1 MTDTAPTTW
10 SRAATLRT
18 AEAAFWLTLACGF
31 WLWPS
36 YLALWSQIL
45 IAGLFAVSYDLVLGY
60 AGIVSLGHAAYFGV
74 GAYAAGIVA
83 RHGWTE
89 PLSGL
94 VFAALCAGAAGLA
107 TSVLVVRGRDLTRL
121 MVTTGIGL
129 LLFELANRLADL
141 TGGNDGLIGIEMAPV
156 LGVFRFD
163 MVGRTAYGYS
173 LVVTFLLFLA
183 MRRLVHSPFGLSLR
197 GIRDNAGR
205 MLVLGYPVHR
215 RLILA
220 YTFAAAVAGV
230 AGALLTQTT
239 QFVGTD
245 VLSFNRSADVM
256 VMLIVGGTG
265 MLYGGL
271 VGAVVFMLAH
281 HWLSDQSAV
290 YWQFWLGA
298 FLIAIVLFGRD
309 GVLGAALRLVQMLA
323 RSLARFG
330 REGAR

>member
-1 MTDTAPTTW
+1 MRGFART
-10 SRAATLRT
+10 SSAART
-18 AEAAFWLTLACGF
+18 HAAEIAFWLVLAAGF

-45 IAGLFAVSYDLVLGY
+45 IAGLFALSFDLVLGY
-60 AGIVSLGHAAYFGV
+60 AGIVSLGHAAYFGI
-74 GAYAAGIVA
+74 GAYAAGILS
-83 RHGWTE
+83 RSGWGE

-94 VFAALCAGAAGLA
+94 AVAAACAGVAGFV
-107 TSVLVVRGRDLTRL
+107 TSFLVVRGRDLTRL

-129 LLFELANRLADL
+129 LLYELANRLADI
-141 TGGNDGLIGIEMAPV
+141 TGGNDGLIGMEMGPV

-163 MVGRTAYGYS
+163 MYGRTAYGYS
-173 LVVTFLLFLA
+173 LAVTFVLFLA

-197 GIRDNAGR
+197 GIRDNPGR

-215 RLILA
+215 RLIAA
-220 YTFAAAVAGV
+220 YTLSAVYAGI
-230 AGALLTQTT
+230 AGALLAQTT
-239 QFVGTD
+239 QFVGTE

-271 VGAVVFMLAH
+271 VGAAVFMIAH
-281 HWLSDQSAV
+281 HWLSDLSAV

-309 GVLGAALRLVQMLA
+309 GVLGACARLA
-323 RSLARFG
+323 RVA
-330 REGAR
+330 GAR

>member
-1 MTDTAPTTW
+1 MMDAVRTSW
-10 SRAATLRT
+10 SAAARMRAAET
-18 AEAAFWLTLACGF
+18 AFWLTLVAGY

-45 IAGLFAVSYDLVLGY
+45 IAGLFALSFDLLLGY

-74 GAYAAGIVA
+74 GAYAAGIIA
-83 RHGWTE
+83 RHGWNE

-94 VFAALCAGAAGLA
+94 LFAALCAGLAGLA

-129 LLFELANRLADL
+129 LLYELANRLADL

-163 MVGRTAYGYS
+163 MFGRTAYGYS

-183 MRRLVHSPFGLSLR
+183 MRRLVYSPFGLSLR
-197 GIRDNAGR
+197 GIRDNPGR

-220 YTFAAAVAGV
+220 YAFSATVAGV
-230 AGALLTQTT
+230 AGALLAQTT
-239 QFVGTD
+239 QFVGTE

-256 VMLIVGGTG
+256 VMLIVGGAG

-271 VGAVVFMLAH
+271 VGAAVFMVAH
-281 HWLSDQSAV
+281 HWLSDLSAV

-309 GVLGAALRLVQMLA
+309 GVLGAGRRLVEALA
-323 RSLARFG
+323 RVRAEERAR
-330 REGAR
+330 